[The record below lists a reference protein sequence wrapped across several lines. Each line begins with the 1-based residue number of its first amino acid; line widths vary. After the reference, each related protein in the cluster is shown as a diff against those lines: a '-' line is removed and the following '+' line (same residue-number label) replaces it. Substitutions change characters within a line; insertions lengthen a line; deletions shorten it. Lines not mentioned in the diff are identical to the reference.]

1 MYFGLTEVIV
11 QPVDFTTLKSQ
22 ATLFFV
28 EFFRQ
33 VLFGTQLANP
43 TIAPEKAAG
52 GDVDAVAVEEVFV
65 KAARIPSIATGIVF
79 FLSKHV
85 APQAA
90 QDKNV
95 GGEFVKRTCEVA
107 IDALKTG
114 LDVMPGL

>member
-1 MYFGLTEVIV
+1 V
-11 QPVDFTTLKSQ
+11 QPVDFTNLKSQ

-43 TIAPEKAAG
+43 TIVPEKAAG
-52 GDVDAVAVEEVFV
+52 GEVDIVVVEEAFV
-65 KAARIPSIATGIVF
+65 KAARIPSVATGIVF

-85 APQAA
+85 APHAA
-90 QDKNV
+90 QDGNI
-95 GGEFVKRTCEVA
+95 GGEFVKRACEVA
-107 IDALKTG
+107 IDALRTG